1 MWRSLVSTLG
11 SVNAT
16 LLNDVALS
24 SSGSIVN
31 SDPELDVTGD
41 TVILNSGSTGTVDET
56 LIIQSNTL
64 IVNGNTLNT
73 DLESGLASGQ
83 NQTLLDQL
91 TENVGGS
98 GGC

>member
-31 SDPELDVTGD
+31 GDPELDVTGN
-41 TVILNSGSTGTVDET
+41 TVILNSGSTGTVDLVA

-64 IVNGNTLNT
+64 IVNGVLQT
-73 DLESGLASGQ
+73 DLESGLASGS
-83 NQTLLDQL
+83 NDTLLEQL

-98 GGC
+98 EGC

>member
-41 TVILNSGSTGTVDET
+41 TVILNSGSTGTVDDT
-56 LIIQSNTL
+56 LTIQSNTL
-64 IVNGNTLNT
+64 IVNGALQT
-73 DLESGLASGQ
+73 DLESGLASGS
-83 NQTLLDQL
+83 NSSLLEQL

-98 GGC
+98 EGC